1 MTAGVQ
7 IMTEDMVFELAEN
20 ESLLDALER
29 TGHHVEY
36 QCRSGYC
43 GACRVT
49 LKAGS
54 VGYDKPPLAL
64 LRRGEILPCCC
75 TVEEPLRLKV
85 HLRSK
90 QPATTA
96 KEEQN

>member
-1 MTAGVQ
+1 
-7 IMTEDMVFELAEN
+7 MTEDMVFELEGN
-20 ESLLDALER
+20 ETLLDALER

-43 GACRVT
+43 GACRIP

-54 VGYDKPPLAL
+54 VEYAKPPLAL

-75 TVEEPLRLKV
+75 TVNEPLKLKV

-90 QPATTA
+90 LAG
-96 KEEQN
+96 

>member
-7 IMTEDMVFELAEN
+7 IMTEDMVFELEGN
-20 ESLLDALER
+20 ETLLDALER

-43 GACRVT
+43 GACRIP

-54 VGYDKPPLAL
+54 VDYDKPPLAFV
-64 LRRGEILPCCC
+64 RKGDILPCCC
-75 TVEEPLRLKV
+75 TVTEPLKVRV

-90 QPATTA
+90 LAG
-96 KEEQN
+96 

>member
-7 IMTEDMVFELAEN
+7 IMTEDMVFELEGT
-20 ESLLDALER
+20 ETLLDALER

-43 GACRVT
+43 GACRIP

-54 VGYDKPPLAL
+54 VEYAKPPLAL

-75 TVEEPLRLKV
+75 TVNEPLKLKV

-90 QPATTA
+90 LAG
-96 KEEQN
+96 

>member
-1 MTAGVQ
+1 MTTSVQ

-43 GACRVT
+43 GACRIP
-49 LKAGS
+49 LQAGS
-54 VGYDKPPLAL
+54 VDYPRPPLAL
-64 LRRGEILPCCC
+64 IRRGEILPCCC
-75 TVEEPLRLKV
+75 TVNEPLTLKV

-90 QPATTA
+90 KLAG
-96 KEEQN
+96 